1 MLLKVYTLLYSV
13 MVMSGY
19 FCTEKP
25 SLNRAKSE
33 EPNVNNAAIVAILM
47 ENSDTAKR
55 RFT

>member
-1 MLLKVYTLLYSV
+1 